1 MHWQE
6 PPAIDLDATID
17 AHVIGRVTV
26 MQFII
31 VVLMIIPSIFLA
43 FMILQL
49 PFFIACVV
57 ALLFPAGTFFYFYN
71 DGPRE
76 LKILSNFYK
85 RKRNPEPGYIM
96 PGAYDFE
103 AYSTMN
109 PLVGVPDYVLV
120 YATLTLQPVSLLGES
135 EEVCLKIALERLTRA
150 AAKADIIL
158 DWFMSHELYRPVV
171 PPETNPL
178 LQDRNRYWMETGTS
192 RFQTPLVIR
201 LAAKTQDLD
210 EAWRRAEQVR
220 RGYESAGG
228 EGWEWA
234 SCQLVGQMAIDQLDP
249 GAAWRRY
256 VNQFNTPEMKP
267 ANSRKEA
274 QK

>member
-1 MHWQE
+1 MQWQE

-26 MQFII
+26 MQFVI
-31 VVLMIIPSIFLA
+31 VVLMIVPSIFLS
-43 FMILQL
+43 FMILHL
-49 PFFIACVV
+49 PFFIATFVT
-57 ALLFPAGTFFYFYN
+57 LLFPTGTFFFFYY

-76 LKILSNFYK
+76 LKILNSYYK
-85 RKRNPEPGYIM
+85 RKRNPKPGEIM

-103 AYSTMN
+103 NFSTMN
-109 PLVGVPDYVLV
+109 PLVAVPGYVLI

-135 EEVCLKIALERLTRA
+135 EEKRLKIALERLTRA
-150 AAKADIIL
+150 AAKANLIL

-171 PPETNPL
+171 AQESNPF
-178 LQDRNRYWMETGTS
+178 LQERNRYWMETGTS

-201 LAAKTQDLD
+201 LVAKTQDLD
-210 EAWRRAEQVR
+210 EAWRLAEQVR
-220 RGYESAGG
+220 RGYESAKG

-234 SCQLVGQMAIDQLDP
+234 SCQLVGQMTIDQLDP

-256 VNQFNTPEMKP
+256 VNQFNT
-267 ANSRKEA
+267 RK
-274 QK
+274 